1 MSVPKNIIT
10 RNKMPGVEIDFNRT
24 SDRTDELNTRINSRN
39 NVGSELKPNFD
50 PRPVSTKYALFPM
63 IDRRGK
69 ATIEKKQYNMF
80 SPETTFNPSSDRA
93 PVDGFLNNVAIETE
107 LRGQNYKLKGGDL
120 GNKYMPDIK
129 GSLYNVQVGN
139 AMEAP
144 DPKHHLLFERSTFS
158 QATHENINPRI
169 GGDTFHNNT
178 RVQLRD
184 T

>member
-1 MSVPKNIIT
+1 MSVSKNITT

-39 NVGSELKPNFD
+39 NVGNELKPNFD

-63 IDRRGK
+63 IDRRVN
-69 ATIEKKQYNMF
+69 ASVENKKYNSF
-80 SPETTFNPSSDRA
+80 SPETTFNPCSDRA

-120 GNKYMPDIK
+120 GNKYIPPTN

-139 AMEAP
+139 VMEAP
-144 DPKHHLLFERSTFS
+144 DSKHHLLFERGTFS
-158 QATHENINPRI
+158 QATHENIHPRI